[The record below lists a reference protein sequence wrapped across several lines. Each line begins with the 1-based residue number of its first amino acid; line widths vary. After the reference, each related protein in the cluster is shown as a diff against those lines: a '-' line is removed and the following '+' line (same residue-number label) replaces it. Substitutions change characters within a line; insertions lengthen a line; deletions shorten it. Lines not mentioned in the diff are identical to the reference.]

1 MMKEECKNCKAR
13 KSCAKVFDMHFD
25 NKDCPFSKCEIRKLS
40 EGEQNT
46 CELCADYNMSDCKD
60 CELNLKG

>member
-46 CELCADYNMSDCKD
+46 CE
-60 CELNLKG
+60 